1 MSIGY
6 VLFEATRQLIATDL
20 EPFILQDLLDGDVIP
35 ILKLGDKFG
44 LKDDAER
51 AVADD
56 FAVRVRD
63 VTSVASLAIRGDDF
77 DHLSGIVDGCMITS
91 TMTYSNAGRRG

>member
-6 VLFEATRQLIATDL
+6 DLFEATRQLIATDL

-63 VTSVASLAIRGDDF
+63 VTSLARLAIRSNDL
-77 DHLSGIVDGCMITS
+77 DHLSGIVDGCAMIRIN
-91 TMTYSNAGRRG
+91 MT